1 MDLQQKD
8 IEELKGKI
16 RSKVLPLKVKD
27 ELLFEAERMGIIS
40 PASAEYGTLRTY
52 IDWVLSL
59 PWEEPPAPLQIDMD
73 KIEQVLE
80 KEYYGQK
87 KVKEQVLEYFSIRKL
102 RKEIKNK
109 VLCFVGPPGTGKS
122 WLAQSIA
129 KALGREFVR
138 ISVAGIRDE
147 AEIRGQPMGYI
158 GAMPGKIIRSI
169 REAQSNHLLFLVEDI
184 DKLGTSS
191 LRGEPLLVLMEAF
204 DFEKNQ
210 VFLDYYLKL
219 PYDLSVVMFVCTATV
234 LEKIPEHLLDLM
246 EVIEFSGLVEE
257 EKKEIAKNY
266 ILPKQLE
273 KNGLNPEEMTI
284 TDEALSKIIQQYTLE
299 AGLRNLQRDIETI
312 CRKCARMKAFGET
325 KCKRIIPDNLEE
337 YLGPPVYIPDIA
349 EKKPE
354 IGVAIGLA
362 WTAAGGD
369 IMVIEAL
376 KMRGSGQVI
385 STGQLG
391 DIIKESIQAAHSFV
405 RSKAE
410 ELDIDYDDFTNYD
423 IHIHFPS
430 GSVPKDGSSAGCA
443 ICLAIASVMSDKPI
457 RNDIAMSGEVS
468 LRGKILPVLGIKE
481 KVSAAARVGIKNV
494 ILPKANVKNI
504 SDVPEVTKNKVNFIW
519 VERVEEI
526 FQHSLIGYG
535 KSTKISKKEFKR
547 IKDAIKKI
555 KFKKSNKRKKR
566 GK

>member
-8 IEELKGKI
+8 IEELKEKI
-16 RSKVLPLKVKD
+16 TSKILPLKVKN
-27 ELLFEAERMGIIS
+27 ELLFEAERVGMIS
-40 PASAEYGTLRTY
+40 PASAEYGTIRTY

-59 PWEEPPAPLQIDMD
+59 PWEEPPLTLEIDID
-73 KIEQVLE
+73 RIEQVLE
-80 KEYYGQK
+80 TEFYGQR

-102 RKEIKNK
+102 RKEIKNQ

-122 WLAQSIA
+122 WLAQAIA
-129 KALGREFVR
+129 LALGRKFVR
-138 ISVAGIRDE
+138 LSVVGIRDE
-147 AEIRGQPMGYI
+147 AEIRGQSMGYT

-184 DKLGTSS
+184 DKLGVSS
-191 LRGEPLLVLMEAF
+191 LRGEPMLVLMDAF
-204 DFEKNQ
+204 DFEKNNS
-210 VFLDYYLKL
+210 FIDYYVKM
-219 PYDLSVVMFVCTATV
+219 PYDLSGVMFVCTASV
-234 LEKIPEHLLDLM
+234 LEEIPEHLLDLM

-273 KNGLNPEEMTI
+273 KNGLNPEEMVM

-299 AGLRNLQRDIETI
+299 AGLRNLHREIEII
-312 CRKCARMKAFGET
+312 CRKCARMKAFGQT
-325 KCKRIIPDNLEE
+325 KCERITPDNLEE

-349 EKKPE
+349 GKKPE

-391 DIIKESIQAAHSFV
+391 DIIKESVQAAHSFV

-430 GSVPKDGSSAGCA
+430 GSIPKDGSSAGCA
-443 ICLAIASVMSDKPI
+443 ICLVIASVMSNKPI

-468 LRGKILPVLGIKE
+468 LRGKILPVLGLRE
-481 KVSAAARVGIKNV
+481 KVSAAARVGIKN
-494 ILPKANVKNI
+494 ILLPKANVKNI
-504 SDVPEVTKNKVNFIW
+504 SDVPEVTQNKVNFIW
-519 VERVEEI
+519 VERMEEI
-526 FQHSLIGYG
+526 LRHALIGYG
-535 KSTKISKKEFKR
+535 KSTRISKAEFKK
-547 IKDAIKKI
+547 IKDALKNI
-555 KFKKSNKRKKR
+555 KFQKSPKRKTGRK
-566 GK
+566 